1 MPDDRLERK
10 SKGSS
15 KLGMKCGKLIID
27 SIFYKT
33 PKWKRKNS
41 FRVIASAVRESAVTL
56 HRSFAT

>member
-33 PKWKRKNS
+33 PK
-41 FRVIASAVRESAVTL
+41 
-56 HRSFAT
+56 